1 MSVTN
6 YEDAQANYGDASP
19 AKEIYFFTEKPKAE
33 NGDHEIRKGGSGLNV
48 AVIRPGK
55 HEHVGDEKGKQT
67 GDSEPDVTG
76 CENSNQNVKK
86 LLGFPVARGADA
98 FHSFAEQHIAE
109 RGEQN
114 DEEKK
119 NVSFQVQA
127 WRIFHAI

>member
-6 YEDAQANYGDASP
+6 DEDAQANYGNASP

-33 NGDHEIRKGGSGLNV
+33 NGDHEIGKSRSGLNV

-55 HEHVGDEKGKQT
+55 HKHVGHEKGKKA
-67 GDSEPDVTG
+67 GDSKPDVTG
-76 CENSNQNVKK
+76 RENSNQNVKK
-86 LLGFPVARGADA
+86 LLGLPVPRGADA

-109 RGEQN
+109 RSEKN

-127 WRIFHAI
+127 WRIFHSI